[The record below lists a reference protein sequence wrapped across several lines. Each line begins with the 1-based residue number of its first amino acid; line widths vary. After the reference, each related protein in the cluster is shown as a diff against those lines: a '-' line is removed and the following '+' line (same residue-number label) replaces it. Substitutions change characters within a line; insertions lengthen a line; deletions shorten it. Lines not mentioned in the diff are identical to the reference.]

1 MKIIK
6 LHAENVKRLKAVDI
20 STNGESVVIA
30 GRNEQGKSSVLDSI
44 MYALGGKSA
53 CPESPIRAGEDAAK
67 VVVDLGDLIVTRRW
81 THANS
86 YLEVASADGATY
98 KSPQAILDGLVGKL
112 SFDPLAFARMTGKQR
127 RDTLLGCVEIGIDLN
142 AFEQQRAAAYS
153 ERRDIGRDLKQAEAE
168 LRAIPAPEPGHST
181 AEISIADA
189 AADLR
194 RQVEVQRSLEA
205 AENRESE
212 SFRALGAARSRRD
225 EAKAALAAAEQ
236 ALTTAAAAH
245 AEAVAALDA
254 HPDPAIEA
262 AQTALDTIEQ
272 HNAAARA
279 ARQYE
284 EAVAKVDRL
293 RTAYTDL
300 DSQIAELDQE
310 KSAALE
316 AADMPLDGLGLSESD
331 VLLNGVTFEQ
341 LSTSQKIKFGFGIA
355 MRLNPKLRVI
365 RIQSGNDLDSDSLQ
379 AIQEMASADD
389 YQLWIERIDPAGA
402 LAVVIEDGAVREV
415 RP

>member
-20 STNGESVVIA
+20 STNGQSVVIA

-44 MYALGGKSA
+44 MYALGGKGA

-67 VVVDLGDLIVTRRW
+67 VVVDLGDLVVTRRW

-98 KSPQAILDGLVGKL
+98 KSPQAILDSLVGKL

-127 RDTLLGCVEIGIDLN
+127 RETLLGCVEIGVDLD
-142 AFEQQRAAAYS
+142 ALDQARAAAYA
-153 ERRDIGRDLKQAEAE
+153 ERRDVGRDLKQAEAE
-168 LRAIPAPEPGHST
+168 LRAIPAPEPGQPTEELSV
-181 AEISIADA
+181 ADA
-189 AADLR
+189 AAELR

-205 AENRESE
+205 TEKRESDA
-212 SFRALGAARSRRD
+212 FHALAEARNKRD
-225 EAKAALAAAEQ
+225 AAKAALAAAEE
-236 ALTTAAAAH
+236 ALTKAAAFH
-245 AEAVAALDA
+245 AEAVTALDA
-254 HPDPAIEA
+254 HPDPAIDA

-279 ARQYE
+279 ARQYRD
-284 EAVAKVDRL
+284 AVAKIDRL
-293 RTAYTDL
+293 RAEHTDL
-300 DSQIAELDQE
+300 GGRIAELDQE

-331 VLLNGVTFEQ
+331 VTLNGVTFEL
-341 LSTSQKIKFGFGIA
+341 LSTSQKIKLGFGIA

-365 RIQSGNDLDSDSLQ
+365 RVQSGNDLDSDSLA

-389 YQLWIERIDPAGA
+389 YQLWIERIDPAGSM
-402 LAVVIEDGAVREV
+402 AVVIEDGSVREV
-415 RP
+415 RS